1 MAERNDILL
10 TMIGCG
16 QTAWEA
22 DGRVHGATDL
32 PLCPAGRAS
41 ISAIASALKPKSL
54 GAIYHSSDEASTDTA
69 HIIAEAVGSKT
80 KLIEELSEP
89 DLGLIDG
96 LTEKDFAER
105 FPRRHKQWLEDPL
118 SLSPPEGEPLVDGRA
133 RIFEACSKILKRSKS
148 DHPVIVLRPLALGF
162 MRCWL
167 CDRSVTSL
175 WDIVKARPQI
185 ERYALNS
192 EIVSWLEEAA
202 ATAQKVNS

>member
-10 TMIGCG
+10 TLIGCG

-22 DGRVHGATDL
+22 EGRVHGATDL
-32 PLCPAGRAS
+32 PLSPTGQAS
-41 ISAIASALKPKSL
+41 ITTIASAIMPKRL

-69 HIIAEAVGSKT
+69 HIIAEAVGSKP
-80 KLIEELSEP
+80 KMIEDLSEP
-89 DLGLIDG
+89 DLGLIEG

-118 SLSPPEGEPLVDGRA
+118 SLSPPEGEPLADARA

-148 DHPVIVLRPLALGF
+148 DHPVIVLRPLGLGF

-192 EIVSWLEEAA
+192 EIISWLEEF
-202 ATAQKVNS
+202 ATTTQKVNT

>member
-10 TMIGCG
+10 TLIGCG
-16 QTAWEA
+16 QTAWEE

-32 PLCPAGRAS
+32 PLCPVGQAS
-41 ISAIASALKPKSL
+41 ISSIASAIRPKSV
-54 GAIYHSSDEASTDTA
+54 GVIYHSSDEASSDTA

-80 KLIEELSEP
+80 KLIENLSEP
-89 DLGLIDG
+89 DLGLIEG

-118 SLSPPEGEPLVDGRA
+118 SLAPPEGEPLLDARA

-148 DHPVIVLRPLALGF
+148 DHPVIVLRPLGLGF

-175 WDIVKARPQI
+175 WDIVRARPQI

-192 EIVSWLEEAA
+192 ESVAWLEEFA
-202 ATAQKVNS
+202 ATAQNVNT

>member
-10 TMIGCG
+10 TLIGCG
-16 QTAWEA
+16 QSTWEA
-22 DGRVHGATDL
+22 DSRVHGATDL
-32 PLCPAGRAS
+32 PLSPTGRAS
-41 ISAIASALKPKSL
+41 ISAVASVLKPKSL
-54 GAIYHSSDEASTDTA
+54 GGIYHYSDEASTDSA

-80 KLIEELSEP
+80 KMIQELSEP

-96 LTEKDFAER
+96 LTEKDFADR

-118 SLSPPEGEPLVDGRA
+118 SLSPPEGEPLVDARA

-175 WDIVKARPQI
+175 WDIVRARPLI

-192 EIVSWLEEAA
+192 EIVSWLEEASA
-202 ATAQKVNS
+202 ISQKVNT

>member
-10 TMIGCG
+10 TLIGCG
-16 QTAWEA
+16 QSTWEA
-22 DGRVHGATDL
+22 DARVHGATDL
-32 PLCPAGRAS
+32 PLSPTGRAS
-41 ISAIASALKPKSL
+41 ISAVASVLKPKSL
-54 GAIYHSSDEASTDTA
+54 GGIYHYSDEASTDSA

-80 KLIEELSEP
+80 KMIQELSEP

-96 LTEKDFAER
+96 LTEKDFADR

-118 SLSPPEGEPLVDGRA
+118 SLSPPEGEPLVDARA

-175 WDIVKARPQI
+175 WDIVRARPLI

-192 EIVSWLEEAA
+192 EIVSWLEEASA
-202 ATAQKVNS
+202 ISQKVNT

>member
-10 TMIGCG
+10 TLIGCG
-16 QTAWEA
+16 QSTWEE

-32 PLCPAGRAS
+32 PLSPTGRAS
-41 ISAIASALKPKSL
+41 ISAVASVLKPKSL
-54 GAIYHSSDEASTDTA
+54 GAIYHCSDEASTDTA

-80 KLIEELSEP
+80 KMIQELSEP

-118 SLSPPEGEPLVDGRA
+118 SLSPPEGEPLIDARA
-133 RIFEACSKILKRSKS
+133 RIFEACYKILKRNKS
-148 DHPVIVLRPLALGF
+148 DHPVFVLRPLALGF

-175 WDIVKARPQI
+175 WDIVIARPLI

-192 EIVSWLEEAA
+192 EIVSWLEEASA
-202 ATAQKVNS
+202 ISQKVS

>member
-10 TMIGCG
+10 TLIGCG

-22 DGRVHGATDL
+22 DDRVHGATDL
-32 PLCPAGRAS
+32 PLSSTGRAS
-41 ISAIASALKPKSL
+41 ISAIASAIKPKSL
-54 GAIYHSSDEASTDTA
+54 GAIYHSSDESSTDTA
-69 HIIAEAVGSKT
+69 HIIAEAADSKT
-80 KLIEELSEP
+80 KLIEELCEP

-96 LTEKDFAER
+96 LTEKDFADR

-118 SLSPPEGEPLVDGRA
+118 SLSPPEGEPLVDARA
-133 RIFEACSKILKRSKS
+133 RILEACSKILKRSKS

-202 ATAQKVNS
+202 TTVQKVSS

>member
-10 TMIGCG
+10 TLIGCG

-22 DGRVHGATDL
+22 DGRVHGSTDL
-32 PLCPAGRAS
+32 PLSPAGRAS
-41 ISAIASALKPKSL
+41 ISVIASVLKPKSL

-69 HIIAEAVGSKT
+69 HIIAQAVGSKT
-80 KLIEELSEP
+80 KMIQDLSEP

-96 LTEKDFAER
+96 LMQKDFADR

-118 SLSPPEGEPLVDGRA
+118 SLSPPEGEPLIDARA

-175 WDIVKARPQI
+175 WDIVRSRPQI

-192 EIVSWLEEAA
+192 EIVSCLEEAA